1 VADDENKST
10 KSTRSLKSLLSRKS
24 NKSSEPAVDGPSMP
38 SEVDVAKVD
47 MVVVSVNTAEEAE
60 AEARAVST
68 DEKQTATDEKQKMD
82 ELKDD
87 LKKVLQVLKEKEEAC
102 AAAQSKVQ
110 EYKSMAKTA
119 VKSQRELELAFAMY
133 EAQSGAKDEAE
144 VVAHRVL
151 DECKKRQEAMKASS
165 FSFDEEIKSTISEI
179 SDYCQNK
186 SEDRQCEMLGPYE
199 DKVRDWLAPYED
211 MLFAY
216 LVDLLDAKKE
226 EEARSKPKKA

>member
-1 VADDENKST
+1 
-10 KSTRSLKSLLSRKS
+10 
-24 NKSSEPAVDGPSMP
+24 
-38 SEVDVAKVD
+38 
-47 MVVVSVNTAEEAE
+47 
-60 AEARAVST
+60 
-68 DEKQTATDEKQKMD
+68 ATDEKQKMD

-87 LKKVLQVLKEKEEAC
+87 LKEVLQMLKEKEEAC

-133 EAQSGAKDEAE
+133 EAQSAAAKDEAE
-144 VVAHRVL
+144 V

-211 MLFAY
+211 MIFAY